1 MSQREA
7 TLKVGMVGLGAMG
20 GAMVRRLLDQDVEV
34 HVVDVDAARVAAVVE
49 LGARP
54 HETPAQVAGS
64 VEVTLISLPTSA
76 IVERVVLG
84 DDGVLTAPRPG
95 SVLVDMS
102 SSDPD
107 STVALAARCS
117 RAGVAFLDAPVS
129 RGARAARE
137 GTLSILVGGPAEDL
151 ERVRPVLDL
160 LGTDVV
166 HVGRVGAGHAA
177 KALNNHLSATAL
189 LGAIE
194 GMLLAVRAGVD
205 PELAVE
211 AINQGSGSSHMTQ
224 VRFPRYYLPRRFD
237 SDFALGLMHKDCRIA
252 AEMAERSGRPMLLG
266 SLTSQL
272 YGVAM
277 NKGMAT
283 ADNTRILELMEG
295 LCGLRLDQKN
305 EPK

>member
-1 MSQREA
+1 MSA
-7 TLKVGMVGLGAMG
+7 DVSMKVGMIGLGAMG
-20 GAMVRRLLDQDVEV
+20 GAMVRRLLELDVEV
-34 HVVDVDAARVAAVVE
+34 YVVDVDAGRMAAVAE

-54 HETPAQVAGS
+54 HDLPAQVAAS
-64 VEVTLISLPTSA
+64 ADVTLISLPKSDV
-76 IVERVVLG
+76 VERVVLG
-84 DDGVLTAPRPG
+84 ADGVLTGARPG
-95 SVLVDMS
+95 SVVVDMS

-107 STVALAARCS
+107 STVALAVRCAE
-117 RAGVAFLDAPVS
+117 AGVDFLDAPVS
-129 RGARAARE
+129 RGARAARD
-137 GTLSILVGGPAEDL
+137 GTLSILVGGHGAVL

-166 HVGRVGAGHAA
+166 HVGRIGSGHAA

-189 LGAIE
+189 LAAIE
-194 GMLLAVRAGVD
+194 GMLLAVRAGVN

-252 AEMAERSGRPMLLG
+252 AEMSERSGRPMLLG
-266 SLTSQL
+266 SLTSQI
-272 YGVAM
+272 YGIAM

-283 ADNTRILELMEG
+283 ADNTRILELMEDIS
-295 LCGLRLDQKN
+295 GLRLSRKTA
-305 EPK
+305 